1 MFFRNLSFF
10 RFPEKITGAIHNLEN
25 ALEKHPLK
33 PVGPL
38 EFDSRGFVTV
48 MGREGE
54 AMTHSIAGCT
64 WLALGTN
71 SRLLPSAVVNAAL
84 ANKVAE
90 IEAKEGRK
98 LGGKARKQL
107 KDDLIH
113 EMLPKAFVKEGRLSA
128 SIDTDHNFIVV
139 DASSKKAAEGMVS
152 AIREALGTFP
162 AVPVVAAQP
171 ARLVL
176 TRWLKGEPMPDGL
189 ALGDECEL
197 KDPIEGGAVVKAT
210 RHELDD
216 NEEINKHLEAGM
228 LVSKLAL
235 TFNDTI
241 SFVLGEDLIVRKLK
255 FLAGAV
261 ESLENT
267 ERDSLAA
274 ELDAR
279 YSLFSAEVA
288 ALFSMLEEVFEIEKA
303 E

>member
-10 RFPEKITGAIHNLEN
+10 RFPASIVGVINNIET

-38 EFDSRGFVTV
+38 EFDSRGFVPV
-48 MGREGE
+48 MGAEGE
-54 AMTHSIAGCT
+54 AMSHSIAGCT
-64 WLALGTN
+64 WVSLGTN
-71 SRLLPSAVVNAAL
+71 ARLLPSSVVSAAQ
-84 ANKVAE
+84 AKKIAE

-98 LGGKARKQL
+98 IGGKARKQI

-128 SIDTDHNFIVV
+128 SIDTDHHFIVV
-139 DASSKKAAEGMVS
+139 DASSKKAAEGLIS
-152 AIREALGTFP
+152 ALREATGSFP
-162 AVPVVAAQP
+162 AIPVAPAQP
-171 ARLVL
+171 PRLIL
-176 TRWLKGEPMPDGL
+176 TQWLRGEPMPDGL

-235 TFNDTI
+235 TFNGSV

-255 FLAGAV
+255 FLDGAV

-267 ERDSLAA
+267 DHGSLAA

-279 YSLFSAEVA
+279 YALFSAEVA
-288 ALFSMLEEVFEIEKA
+288 ALFTMLEEVFEIGKA